1 MSDDSTEGVSSSPVD
16 SSLTTVSSSEGAE
29 ASTSRGG
36 WDAWAPWGLGSTSG
50 ATTDAPSEG
59 GESFEAPSPEID
71 SLGSDALASTSWGG
85 GDSKAPDPVE
95 FWASGSG
102 VKWEF
107 SGESEGD
114 SEVSLRL
121 SEDLVL
127 FPGATAK

>member
-1 MSDDSTEGVSSSPVD
+1 MSDDSTEGVSSSSVD
-16 SSLTTVSSSEGAE
+16 SSSTTISSSEGAE
-29 ASTSRGG
+29 ASTPRGG
-36 WDAWAPWGLGSTSG
+36 WDAWAPWGLGSASG
-50 ATTDAPSEG
+50 AMDDVPSEG
-59 GESFEAPSPEID
+59 GESLKAPPPEMD

-85 GDSKAPDPVE
+85 GDSTAPDPVE
-95 FWASGSG
+95 FWAPGSD

>member
-1 MSDDSTEGVSSSPVD
+1 MDDV
-16 SSLTTVSSSEGAE
+16 
-29 ASTSRGG
+29 
-36 WDAWAPWGLGSTSG
+36 
-50 ATTDAPSEG
+50 PSEG
-59 GESFEAPSPEID
+59 GELLKALSPEMD
-71 SLGSDALASTSWGG
+71 SLGADALASTSWGG
-85 GDSKAPDPVE
+85 GDSKAPDPVD
-95 FWASGSG
+95 FWASGSD

>member
-1 MSDDSTEGVSSSPVD
+1 MIDDSTEGVGPSSVD
-16 SSLTTVSSSEGAE
+16 PSLTTISSSEGAE
-29 ASTSRGG
+29 ASTPRGG

-50 ATTDAPSEG
+50 AMDDVPSEG
-59 GESFEAPSPEID
+59 GESLKAPPPEMD
-71 SLGSDALASTSWGG
+71 SLGADALASTSWGG
-85 GDSKAPDPVE
+85 GDSKAPDPVD
-95 FWASGSG
+95 FWASGSD

-114 SEVSLRL
+114 TEVSLRL

>member
-1 MSDDSTEGVSSSPVD
+1 MIDDSTEGVSSSSVD
-16 SSLTTVSSSEGAE
+16 SSSAAISSSEGSE
-29 ASTSRGG
+29 AFTSRGG
-36 WDAWAPWGLGSTSG
+36 WDAWASWGLGSTSG
-50 ATTDAPSEG
+50 AMDHVPSEG
-59 GESFEAPSPEID
+59 GELLKAPSPEMD
-71 SLGSDALASTSWGG
+71 SLGADALASTPWGG